1 MCVVAVLVAVPGSVE
16 LLGTDFK
23 KNPSK
28 SVTRDQPAGIE
39 ASVPGQPTITPA
51 GAAAL
56 AYWVSGGILGF
67 CQICGNPEKT
77 QEKISEKISN
87 NLPVFRIFV
96 VHSLALDI
104 N

>member
-1 MCVVAVLVAVPGSVE
+1 MCVVAVLVAVPGFVE

-28 SVTRDQPAGIE
+28 SVMRDHPEGIE

-56 AYWVSGGILGF
+56 ACSIFGGNEGLF
-67 CQICGNPEKT
+67 QTCG
-77 QEKISEKISN
+77 QLEKIQPNEIA
-87 NLPVFRIFV
+87 RIKMNCEDF
-96 VHSLALDI
+96 LKTARIQKL
-104 N
+104 

>member
-1 MCVVAVLVAVPGSVE
+1 MCVVAVLVAVPGFVE
-16 LLGTDFK
+16 LFGTDFK

-56 AYWVSGGILGF
+56 ACSIFGGNEGLF
-67 CQICGNPEKT
+67 QTCGQPEKI
-77 QEKISEKISN
+77 QPIESMSIKINCEDFLKTA
-87 NLPVFRIFV
+87 RIPK
-96 VHSLALDI
+96 L
-104 N
+104 